1 MNASIKARIAALQ
14 ALSVRQQSGIAIMA
28 LLEDGTWSVSKG
40 PRGPTKI
47 FQLERDAQEY
57 LTNCETVI
65 VLDI

>member
-14 ALSVRQQSGIAIMA
+14 ALSARQQSGVAIMA
-28 LLEDGTWSVSKG
+28 LLEDGAWSASRG

-47 FQLERDAQEY
+47 FQSERDAQEY
-57 LTNCETVI
+57 LANCETII

>member
-40 PRGPTKI
+40 PRGPAKI

-57 LTNCETVI
+57 LANCETVI
-65 VLDI
+65 VVDV